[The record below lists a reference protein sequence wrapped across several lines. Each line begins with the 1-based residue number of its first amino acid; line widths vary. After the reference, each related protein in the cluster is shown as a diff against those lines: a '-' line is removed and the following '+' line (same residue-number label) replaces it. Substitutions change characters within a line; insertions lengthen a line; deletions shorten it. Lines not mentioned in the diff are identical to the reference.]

1 MRELLST
8 KQAWLWG
15 PESEQAFGHVKDYT
29 NDYSTVQA
37 EFKISADAS
46 SFGLGSIRQRQLLT
60 HGLCIPVN
68 VRNRKEVRLNSK
80 GNSLSGDMGM

>member
-1 MRELLST
+1 MVSKLGKFSLQISELTQPLQELLST

-37 EFKISADAS
+37 EFNIS
-46 SFGLGSIRQRQLLT
+46 R
-60 HGLCIPVN
+60 CILIWVGFHKDKDN
-68 VRNRKEVRLNSK
+68 C
-80 GNSLSGDMGM
+80 